1 MNIWNVQ
8 SELNGMIFFTI
19 LVLPLILSL
28 PVVLAVTISY
38 FEDTLKDY

>member
-19 LVLPLILSL
+19 LILPLIFSL
-28 PVVLAVTISY
+28 PVLLAMAISY
-38 FEDTLKDY
+38 LEGTLKE